1 MHDDRSLVEERV
13 ERLRDR
19 VTARIHSTVAP
30 LTVTAWRTP
39 GEPVD
44 FGVAM
49 EGAFEDFPPGSWW
62 GPAWSTWWLK
72 VEGQV
77 PDGAADLPLEMR
89 VDLGFVGD
97 WAGNQSEAMAFTV
110 DGRPL
115 KAVNPMN
122 RTVALNFGA
131 LGDTFAAAGSPLL
144 RADGSVTLYLEA
156 GCNPNLSHML
166 GQVTEQGDTLTRSEE
181 PLWRFGGADLVTRS
195 DDVWG
200 LSCDLDVLDGLMRQL
215 PENSTHRAT
224 LLRSMEDAADILD
237 SGDIA
242 QTAAA
247 AREVLAPLIASGANS
262 SAQRM
267 IAVGH
272 AHIDSA
278 WLWPIRETRRKIL
291 RTFSNVTA
299 LAEEYPDFHFAA
311 TSAQHYQW
319 LKEAS
324 PEVFGRVRDAIARG
338 QWHVVGGMWVESDT
352 NLPGGEALVRQFT
365 SGLRWMRDELGVRPD
380 CLWLPDSFGYTAA
393 LPQIARLAGMEWF
406 FTQKLSWNR
415 TNSLPHHTFWWE
427 GLDGTRIWTHFPP
440 VDCYDSIVS
449 PEEVMKAERNFKEK
463 GRAQHSLLPF
473 GYGDGGGGPTPLMME
488 RTRRLQNLEDAPVVT
503 PASPSTFF
511 EAARSEYPDAPTWA
525 GELYLEFHRGV
536 YTTQVELKQGN
547 RRSEQ
552 ALHAIELLATVA
564 GHNSPDYRY
573 PAEALELLWQ
583 RMLLLQFHDILPGSS
598 TSWVNREA
606 AAEYTALAVEYDSLL
621 QDAWAAIR
629 DDAAG
634 VSVVNAAPITRR
646 EVIGED
652 EHIQLVQV
660 DAHGVTPLDEARVEP
675 LHPVAVSRT
684 NGLVVLDNGLV
695 RVEVDADGCVV
706 GLRDLV
712 AERDVLLPGTRGN
725 VLRLHPDHPS
735 CFDAWELESHY
746 RRQGTD
752 LDEAI
757 SLDVRMEGPLRARLD
772 VARTFGTSRAVQS
785 ITLDA
790 DSATV
795 DFALWVD
802 WQERD
807 HVLKVGFPLAV
818 RATRSAAEIQFGHI
832 ERPVAANT
840 SWDEARFETSGHRWL
855 LLAEPGYGVAL
866 SNDSSHGHDVVPSGG
881 SANSPTSGVTAG
893 LTLLRAPQSPDPFAD
908 QGEHTMRYS
917 LTVGADV
924 AAANH
929 AGLRLNQP
937 LRLMAGTASR
947 PSFTEVTPVGAVDL
961 AVVDAVK
968 QAFDGSGDLIVRLHE
983 AAGASSRVDLN
994 VGIVAAS
1001 VTEVDLLEDAV
1012 ADPTQT
1018 LPESAVRAG
1027 DGVRLALRPFQI
1039 LTLRFRST
1047 P

>member
-1 MHDDRSLVEERV
+1 MHDNRELVEERL
-13 ERLRDR
+13 ERLQER
-19 VTARIHSTVAP
+19 VAAHIHRRVAP
-30 LTVTAWRTP
+30 LAVTAWRAP

-44 FGVAM
+44 FGVAR
-49 EGAFEDFPPGSWW
+49 EESYEDFPAGTWW

-72 VEGQV
+72 VEGRV
-77 PDGAADLPLEMR
+77 PADAADLPLELR

-97 WAGNQSEAMAFTV
+97 WAGNQSEAMAFTEH
-110 DGRPL
+110 GRPL

-131 LGDTFAAAGSPLL
+131 LAYTFNASDTPLL
-144 RADGSVTLYLEA
+144 RADGSLSLYLEA
-156 GCNPNLSHML
+156 GCNPNMSHML
-166 GQVTEQGDTLTRSEE
+166 NQVTQQGDTLTRSEE
-181 PLWRFGGADLVTRS
+181 PLWQFGGADLVTRN

-200 LSCDLDVLDGLMRQL
+200 LSCDLEVLDGLMRQL

-224 LLRSMEDAADILD
+224 LLRAMEDAADVVD
-237 SGDIA
+237 SGDIPL
-242 QTAAA
+242 TAAE
-247 AREVLAPLIASGANS
+247 ARQILAPLLVSGANS
-262 SAQRM
+262 SAQKM
-267 IAVGH
+267 TAVGH

-299 LAEEYPDFHFAA
+299 LADEYPDFHFAA

-324 PEVFGRVRDAIARG
+324 PEVFDRVRAAIARG

-365 SGLRWMRDELGVRPD
+365 SGLRWMRDELGIRPD

-415 TNSLPHHTFWWE
+415 TNTLPHHTFWWE

-473 GYGDGGGGPTPLMME
+473 GYGDGGGGPTALMME
-488 RTRRLQNLEDAPVVT
+488 RTRRLANLEDAPVVT
-503 PASPSTFF
+503 SAPPSTFF
-511 EAARSEYPDAPTWA
+511 EAARQEYPDAPTWA

-547 RRSEQ
+547 RRSEH
-552 ALHAIELLATVA
+552 ALHAIELLASMA
-564 GHNSPDYRY
+564 GHSSPDYRY
-573 PAEALELLWQ
+573 PSEALEVLWQ

-606 AAEYTALAVEYDSLL
+606 AEEYTALAREFQLL
-621 QDAWAAIR
+621 LENAWDAVR
-629 DDAAG
+629 TDDAG
-634 VSVVNAAPITRR
+634 TSVMNAAPIRRR
-646 EVIGED
+646 EVVESKAGMQFVEVAPHAVTSLED
-652 EHIQLVQV
+652 
-660 DAHGVTPLDEARVEP
+660 ARVKP
-675 LHPVAVSRT
+675 LHPVVRRIVDGV
-684 NGLVVLDNGLV
+684 NVLDNGLV
-695 RVEVDADGCVV
+695 RVEIDADGCVS

-712 AERDVLLPGTRGN
+712 AERDVLLPGTRAN

-752 LDEAI
+752 LVDATRI
-757 SLDVRMEGPLRARLD
+757 DVVADSPLRTRVD
-772 VARTFGTSRAVQS
+772 VAREFGSSRVVQS
-785 ITLDA
+785 ISLDA

-795 DFALWVD
+795 DFELWID
-802 WQERD
+802 WQERN

-832 ERPVAANT
+832 ERPVASNT

-866 SNDSSHGHDVVPSGG
+866 ANDSSHGHDVFPAGG
-881 SANSPTSGVTAG
+881 SSTSPTSGVTAG
-893 LTLLRAPQSPDPFAD
+893 LTLLRAPQSPDPLAD

-924 AAANH
+924 AAAHH
-929 AGLRLNQP
+929 AGLRINQP
-937 LRLMAGTASR
+937 LRLMPGTAKR
-947 PSFTEVTPVGAVDL
+947 TSFTELTPVGAVDL

-983 AAGASSRVDLN
+983 AAGASSRVDLRLG
-994 VGIVAAS
+994 VDTAS
-1001 VTEVDLLEDAV
+1001 VTEVDLLEDDV
-1012 ADPTQT
+1012 DQPTQT
-1018 LPESAVRAG
+1018 LPENAVPAG
-1027 DGVRLALRPFQI
+1027 SPVRLTLRPFQI
-1039 LTLRFRST
+1039 LTLRYRSH